1 MKLFSSKFFKTRF
14 LLNLLT
20 SGYLY
25 GLYLLGAFGKAASKA
40 ASE

>member
-1 MKLFSSKFFKTRF
+1 MKPLSFKFSITKF
-14 LLNLLT
+14 LLNFAI

-25 GLYLLGAFGKAASKA
+25 GLYLLGAFGKAANRA